1 MEYFYLKPLHSDDSV
16 IFYLLLIT
24 LLFKNTTQ
32 HSYIQA
38 LLVLVVIAFAMKAIC
53 IFYGRL

>member
-1 MEYFYLKPLHSDDSV
+1 MEYLYLKPLYSDDSV

-24 LLFKNTTQ
+24 LLFKNTTR

-38 LLVLVVIAFAMKAIC
+38 LLVLVVIAFAMKAIG